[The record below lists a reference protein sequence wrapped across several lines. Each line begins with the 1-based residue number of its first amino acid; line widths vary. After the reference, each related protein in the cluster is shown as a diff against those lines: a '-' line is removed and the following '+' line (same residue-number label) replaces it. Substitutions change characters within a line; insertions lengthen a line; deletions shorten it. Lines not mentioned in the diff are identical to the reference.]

1 MKEKDLSSLPRAGLC
16 TVCGKPAGGISS
28 GSMTGWIF
36 QDRRC
41 TCSKTP
47 ARAILPDSF
56 QILGEL
62 GSGGMGTVY
71 EVHDHTRQCRVAIKV
86 LSSELASDEA
96 AAGRFRHEVET
107 AASLDHPN
115 LVRVFGSGQGPGG
128 IPYQV
133 MEFLD
138 GPSLSSLI
146 EREGPLDEKRALG
159 IFDQIAA
166 SLEYAHQRKVIHRD
180 LKPSNVIVLDED
192 GSDRVKVLDFGIAKV
207 LSGKATTKLTQTGE
221 ILGSP
226 FYMSPEQCQGDRMG
240 PASDIYSFG
249 CLMYETLTGSPPFKD
264 ESPVKVVLQHLY
276 DPAPKLTCL
285 KDVRGLAEIVA
296 NCLEKEPGSR
306 YRSMQALRKD
316 LERASRGQ
324 TIKMRRRRSPSPVKG
339 KSFRNLALVIL
350 ALLVIAGT
358 CTVFVLKDDFKWLS
372 DFSSLNLT
380 AKSELDRRKAI
391 ARRLVATADPY
402 NKPFALLLLASEEY
416 AGKDL
421 EGARRDCLS
430 GLDILSERRDR
441 SQNQIPFW
449 RLLYKIELDSGNLEE
464 AERDLRSILAIV
476 RDPDRNKPGVKGL
489 RALGRFYLPQAPGS
503 ESQARAE
510 FVEACLMRDL
520 DIGDGKFFETVLD
533 QARQGESKESLA
545 RLLLRFAN
553 LLYLGANSSQTD
565 RARSL
570 RSEAGQVIAG
580 LPESQA
586 GSLEQ
591 ALAADFLAQ
600 GEIDRALAIYEKKGA
615 SRQAGILDKLRL
627 AYALLLAGNDD
638 RAFKIYRESLA
649 QIEGRPDSFEGR
661 RVLRS
666 YASALMS
673 RGKYEDARALLE
685 RLHEI
690 YAGAQN
696 PMRRATVG
704 VKIASCLSGEGR
716 KQEAKEALQRALGDF
731 DLVRAGPLQ
740 QDSYIFEKARLYGEC
755 AAVGKGLGESEQAE
769 RLEAEAKRLMSSL
782 PRAVQVRL
790 ELLDRD
796 KRIVDS
802 DLDLDSIS
810 K

>member
-1 MKEKDLSSLPRAGLC
+1 MKERDPSSLPRTGLC
-16 TVCGKPAGGISS
+16 TVCGKPTGGISS

-36 QDRRC
+36 QDQRC
-41 TCSKTP
+41 ACSKKP
-47 ARAILPDSF
+47 ARAVLPETF

-71 EVHDHTRQCRVAIKV
+71 EVHDDARQCRVAVKV

-146 EREGPLDEKRALG
+146 EREGPLEERRALG

-166 SLEYAHQRKVIHRD
+166 ALEYAHRRKVIHRD
-180 LKPSNVIVLDED
+180 LKPSNVIVMDEA
-192 GSDRVKVLDFGIAKV
+192 GEDRVKVLDFGIAKV
-207 LSGKATTKLTQTGE
+207 LSTRATTKLTQTGE

-249 CLMYETLTGSPPFKD
+249 CLMYETLTGGPPFKD

-276 DPAPKLTCL
+276 DPAPKLNGL

-296 NCLEKEPGSR
+296 ICLEKEPGSR
-306 YRSMQALRKD
+306 YPSMQALRKD

-324 TIKMRRRRSPSPVKG
+324 TIKMRRRRSPSPVQG
-339 KSFRNLALVIL
+339 KSFRNLALVIV
-350 ALLVIAGT
+350 ALLAIGGT
-358 CTVFVLKDDFKWLS
+358 SLVFVLRDDFRWLS

-380 AKSELDRRKAI
+380 AKNDLKKRKAI
-391 ARRLVATADPY
+391 ARRLVTTADPY

-421 EGARRDCLS
+421 GSARRDCLA
-430 GLDILSERRDR
+430 GLGILSDRRDR

-449 RLLYKIELDSGNLEE
+449 RLMYRIELDSGNLEE
-464 AERDLRSILAIV
+464 AERDLKAILETI
-476 RDPDRNKPGVKGL
+476 RDPARNKPGVKGM
-489 RALGRFYLPQAPGS
+489 RALGRLYLPQAPGS
-503 ESQARAE
+503 ESEARAE
-510 FVEACLMRDL
+510 FVEACFMRDL
-520 DIGDGKFFETVLD
+520 DLGDGSFFETVLD
-533 QARQGESKESLA
+533 QARKGESKETLA

-553 LLYLGANSSQTD
+553 LLYIGGNASQTA
-565 RARSL
+565 RARAL
-570 RSEAGQVIAG
+570 RSEAGQVIAS
-580 LPESQA
+580 LPADQA
-586 GSLEQ
+586 GALELE
-591 ALAADFLAQ
+591 LADDYLAQ
-600 GEIDRALAIYEKKGA
+600 GELNKALSVYEERGA
-615 SRQAGILDKLRL
+615 SREAGILDKLRL
-627 AYALLLAGNDD
+627 AYALLLSGKDD
-638 RAFKIYRESLA
+638 RAFSIYRQCLA
-649 QIEGRPDSFEGR
+649 QIDGRADSFEGR

-673 RGKYEDARALLE
+673 RGAYGEARALLE
-685 RLHEI
+685 RLHQI

-704 VKIASCLSGEGR
+704 VKIAACLDQEGK
-716 KQEAKEALQRALGDF
+716 KQEAREALNRALGDF

-740 QDSYIFEKARLYGEC
+740 QDSYIFEKSRFYQEC
-755 AAVGKGLGESEQAE
+755 ASVSAGLGESEQE
-769 RLEAEAKRLMSSL
+769 GRLEREAKQLVSSL

-790 ELLDRD
+790 QLLDRD

-802 DLDLDSIS
+802 DLEVVS